1 MKYDVVAPYKEDIL
15 EEEIIHGPKL
25 LLKYF
30 YIDENEQ
37 KTVSAFFFD
46 YTNSKILFKKQEIN
60 LIFITYI

>member
-37 KTVSAFFFD
+37 KTVSAFFWL
-46 YTNSKILFKKQEIN
+46 YRFKNTFYEIRD
-60 LIFITYI
+60 

>member
-37 KTVSAFFFD
+37 KTVFAFF
-46 YTNSKILFKKQEIN
+46 
-60 LIFITYI
+60 LIIQIQKYFLWNKRLT